1 MNISDELKKRIRN
14 AEVLRK
20 VCTPK
25 EAASFIKPD
34 MTLGVSGFGL
44 SGYTKVVAKEL
55 AARAEA
61 GERLNLTVYSGASTG
76 DDFDGVLTRAGA
88 LSCRMP
94 YQSNKDL
101 RNAINEGKIKYVDL
115 PISNMA
121 KWVRSNYLNH
131 IDVALV
137 EAAAIDEKGNIIPTF
152 SVGASDTYVACA
164 DKVIVELNTK
174 IPACVEGIH
183 DIYIPEPA
191 PYTKP
196 INILKPNDRIGTPY
210 IPCSPSKIVAVV
222 ESDIPDRGI
231 IAGEID
237 AETKKIS
244 ENLVSFLKNEVKE
257 GRLCNPLPPL
267 QAGVGAVSDAVIKGL
282 VESDYTQR
290 LVWLCPLRR
299 WRNSTGT

>member
-14 AEVLRK
+14 AEVLGK

-25 EAASFIKPD
+25 EAAGFIKPD

-121 KWVRSNYLNH
+121 KWRRERQHHPHLFGRCQRYLCGMRRQGH
-131 IDVALV
+131 
-137 EAAAIDEKGNIIPTF
+137 
-152 SVGASDTYVACA
+152 SGA
-164 DKVIVELNTK
+164 
-174 IPACVEGIH
+174 
-183 DIYIPEPA
+183 
-191 PYTKP
+191 
-196 INILKPNDRIGTPY
+196 
-210 IPCSPSKIVAVV
+210 
-222 ESDIPDRGI
+222 
-231 IAGEID
+231 
-237 AETKKIS
+237 
-244 ENLVSFLKNEVKE
+244 
-257 GRLCNPLPPL
+257 
-267 QAGVGAVSDAVIKGL
+267 
-282 VESDYTQR
+282 
-290 LVWLCPLRR
+290 
-299 WRNSTGT
+299 